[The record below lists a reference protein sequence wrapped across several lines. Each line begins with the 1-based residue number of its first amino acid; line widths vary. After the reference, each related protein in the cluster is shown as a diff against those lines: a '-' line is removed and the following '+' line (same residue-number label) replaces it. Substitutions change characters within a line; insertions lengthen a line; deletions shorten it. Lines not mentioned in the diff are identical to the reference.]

1 MASTQATKE
10 AIWLGRFLAELGYE
24 GSDIDSVTIMGDNQG
39 AIALASN
46 PEYYARTK
54 HIDIQWHFVREQVE
68 ANTVTLQYISTAE
81 MVADGLTK
89 PLARVK
95 FQ

>member
-1 MASTQATKE
+1 M
-10 AIWLGRFLAELGYE
+10 GYE
-24 GSDIDSVTIMGDNQG
+24 GPDIDSVTIMGDNQG

-46 PEYYARTK
+46 PEYHARTK

-68 ANTVTLQYISTAE
+68 ANAVTLQYISMAE

-89 PLARVK
+89 PLAHVK
-95 FQ
+95 FQQFVKVLGMKRGPK